1 MSILTYNGQN
11 ITQRPDGYVN
21 ATQMCQANGKQIG
34 DWLKTQDAERYM
46 NAISTVTN
54 IPLTDLIK
62 KIKPDVNKGIGGGT
76 WIHPKLAIKLA
87 RWISVEFELWC
98 DEHIKTL
105 MEGGSTSL
113 ASPPD
118 KLDWYERLKLY
129 KAKTKIPVGYFS
141 IFEELTTGL
150 VSEFEHAGCKLPHGS
165 VPDIS
170 VGKCFC
176 SYLRANNYDLDALT
190 MKYKHYYPD
199 GRVISAN
206 IYHDSLLAEYRK
218 WVQLTYKITQLPKYL
233 KQNYPTALPT
243 FSKILGLPDGS
254 Y

>member
-34 DWLKTQDAERYM
+34 HWIETNDYNRYTQAL
-46 NAISTVTN
+46 STSIG
-54 IPLTDLIK
+54 IPIDQLVLVKRDGQNELR
-62 KIKPDVNKGIGGGT
+62 GT

-98 DEHIKTL
+98 DDHIKTL
-105 MEGGSTSL
+105 MESGSTSL

-150 VSEFEHAGCKLPHGS
+150 VSEFEHAGCNLPHGS

-176 SYLRANNYDLDALT
+176 NHLRANNYDLDALT

-199 GRVISAN
+199 GRVINAN

-218 WVQLTYKITQLPKYL
+218 WVQLTYKMTQLPKYL
-233 KQNYPTALPT
+233 KQNYPMALPT
-243 FSKILGLPDGS
+243 FSKILGLPEGS

>member
-21 ATQMCQANGKQIG
+21 LTEMGKANNVRFADWSENDSAKEYLKALQESNYAKNGNNSLITNQGFGANKATWAHP
-34 DWLKTQDAERYM
+34 LV
-46 NAISTVTN
+46 AI
-54 IPLTDLIK
+54 
-62 KIKPDVNKGIGGGT
+62 
-76 WIHPKLAIKLA
+76 AFA
-87 RWISVEFELWC
+87 QWISPQFHIWC
-98 DEHIKTL
+98 NVHIKTL
-105 MEGGSTSL
+105 MESGSTSL

-176 SYLRANNYDLDALT
+176 SHLRANNYDLDALT

-243 FSKILGLPDGS
+243 FSKILGLPEDS